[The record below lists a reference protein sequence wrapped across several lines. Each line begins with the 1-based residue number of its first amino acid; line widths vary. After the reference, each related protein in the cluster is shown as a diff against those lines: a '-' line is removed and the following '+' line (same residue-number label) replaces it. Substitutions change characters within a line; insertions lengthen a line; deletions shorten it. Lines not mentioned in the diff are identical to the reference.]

1 MKRKGVAWRG
11 EDLASNGKGLQSIEM
26 ARMSSEELR
35 ND

>member
-11 EDLASNGKGLQSIEM
+11 EDGTRNVKGLQSIEM